1 MSASETPS
9 ASPPPAPEGAGQ
21 APAGERPAQRS
32 RRGIGV
38 GGLALVLALVALI
51 VTGYGGWRLWRMQQ
65 GGQRDSQ
72 ARAKIYDQFLQL
84 KSSLADQAR
93 ENQSLKQQLT
103 DAQQHG
109 QALQA
114 QLQSLSERSRSLENA
129 VAGLTARAESGHDAI
144 RLDEAAM
151 LLQLADERYALFHD
165 GDGALRAYAM
175 ADSLL
180 ARVEDPAYAA
190 VRQAIASERKALAA
204 THPGQRHGDLDTLSR
219 LREAVDDLPLK
230 TATATGKGTGTGTGF
245 WSRLRKAFSGLVQVR
260 REDAFTPTRR
270 ALARQL
276 VALDLAR
283 AQAALLAWDVDAYR
297 KALVRADQRL
307 GHDFD
312 TQAAAVRDVRAQIAR
327 LGSQSIPPA
336 PQLGAALEELNNLR
350 AVHDA
355 AAPAAAGSARA
366 PAGAHR

>member
-1 MSASETPS
+1 
-9 ASPPPAPEGAGQ
+9 
-21 APAGERPAQRS
+21 
-32 RRGIGV
+32 V

-72 ARAKIYDQFLQL
+72 ARAKIHDQFLQL

-114 QLQSLSERSRSLENA
+114 QLQSLSERSRSLENT

-175 ADSLL
+175 ADKLL
-180 ARVEDPAYAA
+180 AQVEDPAYTA
-190 VRQAIASERKALAA
+190 VRQTIATERKALAA

-230 TATATGKGTGTGTGF
+230 TVAAVGEGTGKGF
-245 WSRLRKAFSGLVQVR
+245 WSRVRKAFSGLVQVR

-355 AAPAAAGSARA
+355 AAPAPAAAAGSTRA